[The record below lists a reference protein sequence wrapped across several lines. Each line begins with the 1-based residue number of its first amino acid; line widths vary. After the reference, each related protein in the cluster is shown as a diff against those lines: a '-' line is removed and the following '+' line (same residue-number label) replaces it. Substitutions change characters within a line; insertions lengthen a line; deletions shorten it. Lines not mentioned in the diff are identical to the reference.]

1 MAASGVEEGTKK
13 RRKKPERWGRKQR
26 QRVLFLNF
34 KLRTILLFQKIAGC
48 T

>member
-13 RRKKPERWGRKQR
+13 RRKKPESK
-26 QRVLFLNF
+26 FEKKKSKF
-34 KLRTILLFQKIAGC
+34 SAAT